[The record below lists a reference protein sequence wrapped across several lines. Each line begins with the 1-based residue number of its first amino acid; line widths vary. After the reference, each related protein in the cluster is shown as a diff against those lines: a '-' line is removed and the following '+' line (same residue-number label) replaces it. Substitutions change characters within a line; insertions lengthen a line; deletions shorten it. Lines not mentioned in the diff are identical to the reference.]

1 MGAAQL
7 AHVRTSTTTSTGHAI
22 TSAAMSSAA
31 SWRTDSSF
39 ANVALQ

>member
-7 AHVRTSTTTSTGHAI
+7 AQVRTSTTTSEGHAT
-22 TSAAMSSAA
+22 TSTAISSAA